1 MIRKA
6 RILSLLMAVMLLF
19 GACGQGTVS
28 GEKSD
33 QESTGQ
39 GSSQAQEERSQNTSS
54 GSQKGSQVASEYFS
68 DRDFEVGFDE
78 NESVIIQLN
87 GDSAQCSSNAVKIS
101 GTTVTIMDEGTY
113 ILSGTLNDGMI
124 IVNSEKTDKTQLVL
138 NGVDIHSETSAPIYI
153 LQSDKVF
160 ITIAADTAN
169 ALSNGGTFTAID
181 ENNIDAVIFSKEDIT
196 LNGSGTL
203 TITSPA
209 GHGIVSKDSLTI
221 TSGSYDISCASHALA
236 GKDDVCIANAAFTIV
251 SGKDGIH
258 AENNDDPASGFV
270 YIQSG
275 TFTIAAE
282 GDGISAAASIQ
293 IEDGSF
299 TVTSGGG
306 SVNAETKTSD
316 SWGNFM
322 GGGRGM
328 GGNRGGFMDRP
339 SDMPSDIQSATISAT
354 EDDSTSIKGI
364 KAGADMTINGGTYV
378 IDSADDSVHSNTSV
392 TVNGGTFH
400 IASGDDAFHADDTL
414 KITAGTIEIT
424 ESYEGLEGLHIDV
437 AGGDITLVAS
447 DDGLNAAGG
456 TDQSGFGGYRG
467 NDKFGGASGSSGTI
481 VISGGTLHIT
491 ASGDGIDANGTLE
504 INGGY
509 TTVCGPTQGDTAT
522 LDYDSSAVIT
532 GGTFMGT
539 GSAMM
544 AQTFSDAEQ
553 GVIAVSVGNQ
563 SAGTTIK
570 ITDDKGNTVI
580 TYEPPLSFAVMIF
593 SSPDIISGQSYT
605 LEIGSHSGNVTAG

>member
-6 RILSLLMAVMLLF
+6 RILSLLMAVMLLS
-19 GACGQGTVS
+19 GACGQGTTS
-28 GEKSD
+28 GENSA
-33 QESTGQ
+33 Q
-39 GSSQAQEERSQNTSS
+39 GA
-54 GSQKGSQVASEYFS
+54 AEYFS

-87 GDSAQCSSNAVKIS
+87 GDSAQCSSDAVKIS
-101 GTTVTIMDEGTY
+101 ETTVTIMDEGTY

-160 ITIAADTAN
+160 ITMASDTAN
-169 ALSNGGTFTAID
+169 TLSNGGTFTAID

-258 AENNDDPASGFV
+258 AENNDDAAGGFV

-275 TFTIAAE
+275 AFTIAAE
-282 GDGISAAASIQ
+282 GDGISAAASMQ

-299 TVTSGGG
+299 TITSGGG

-322 GGGRGM
+322 GGGRGPR
-328 GGNRGGFMDRP
+328 GNRGGFMDRP
-339 SDMPSDIQSATISAT
+339 SDMPSDIPSAT

-378 IDSADDSVHSNTSV
+378 IDSADDSVHSNDSV
-392 TVNGGTFH
+392 TVNGGTFR

-504 INGGY
+504 ISGGY

-522 LDYDSSAVIT
+522 LDYDRSAVIT

-544 AQTFSDAEQ
+544 AQSFSDAEQ

-570 ITDDKGNTVI
+570 ITDSKGNTVI

-605 LEIGSHSGNVTAG
+605 LEIGSHSGSVTAG